1 MSDTRS
7 FDFNSQAGVMHVLAS
22 IRASTVSPAIKNELR
37 DLVFQYSNGGGD
49 PTTRLSLEQKIST
62 YQITPAARPASAKS
76 GRALPFGSARPA
88 PTFKSPA
95 NTPVVPT
102 VAPAPIPAPAVA
114 APIAPA
120 VVVPVAAPVVAP
132 APIAPAP
139 QSIPVQP
146 IVAPVAASA
155 PTALD
160 RIREIKI
167 AVNKRVGNPVHLVD
181 IDNGVGREYM
191 AALLEAMKQLG
202 GGVAGGIDSAMVRLE
217 AAYQA
222 VDTVVTNYERSKA
235 AATTETVP
243 APETPVAPVMP
254 QPAPVAPIPTTFTVP
269 TVVAPVAPQI
279 PTPSVAQVP
288 VRSYTPPAAQT
299 TTQVVP
305 NTPHRHVAVSASTS
319 PNTPPTASPYD
330 SVVGYDS
337 VVAQQPPKPAP
348 APIPPRPSIA
358 HEQAPFTPNDLKATL
373 QTASDAADPLLS
385 PEVDA
390 GLEQLLHDWSLFKKS
405 GLFGTGPK
413 GREHPLFKKLALL
426 QIPLLLTGRFEGAT
440 QEIKQSITDYMNGWR
455 FEQGI
460 IYEQNETF
468 EHYLRRV
475 IRKILDLQKRN
486 GPA

>member
-49 PTTRLSLEQKIST
+49 PTTRLSLEQKIAT
-62 YQITPAARPASAKS
+62 YHITPAARPASAKS

-95 NTPVVPT
+95 NTPIVPT
-102 VAPAPIPAPAVA
+102 VAPTPIAQPPVA

-120 VVVPVAAPVVAP
+120 VAPVIPVVAAPVVPP

-139 QSIPVQP
+139 VQP
-146 IVAPVAASA
+146 TAAPVTANA

-235 AATTETVP
+235 VSSTETIP
-243 APETPVAPVMP
+243 APQTPVAPVMP
-254 QPAPVAPIPTTFTVP
+254 QPAPIAPIPTTFSVP
-269 TVVAPVAPQI
+269 TVVAPVAPRI

-288 VRSYTPPAAQT
+288 VRSYTPPAAPAT
-299 TTQVVP
+299 THVVP
-305 NTPHRHVAVSASTS
+305 NTPHRHAAVPASTS
-319 PNTPPTASPYD
+319 PVTPPTASPYD

-337 VVAQQPPKPAP
+337 VAAPVPKPIVPPVP
-348 APIPPRPSIA
+348 ATPSIA
-358 HEQAPFTPNDLKATL
+358 QEQAPFTPKDLKATL

-413 GREHPLFKKLALL
+413 GREHPLFKKLAPL